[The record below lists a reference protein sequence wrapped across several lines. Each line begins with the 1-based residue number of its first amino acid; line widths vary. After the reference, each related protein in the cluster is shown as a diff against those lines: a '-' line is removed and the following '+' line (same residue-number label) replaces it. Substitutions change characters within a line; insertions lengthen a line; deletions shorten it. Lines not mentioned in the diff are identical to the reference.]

1 MKKVLTI
8 LLFLSAMS
16 VFSQPLEIIASWPP
30 AGPTDVFARATQ
42 RYLIERTGRPAIV
55 VNKPGADGRIGG
67 RYSLTKQPDGS
78 SIVIVSTG
86 FLLFNKVLTNNPGY
100 DYTDFD
106 LVTPVVRTPTAIIVP
121 MSSKITNFQEF
132 VAASKS
138 TAMNCGTS
146 NQGSAFSAEYLK
158 STLSLSKLEMI
169 PFKGGADVLTA
180 LLGGHIN
187 CAIDTF
193 ASYKTAHV
201 EHRLKIIAIASGEP
215 DQALPEIS
223 LIRTTLPGYEFYNW
237 FGVGILVSTPGIIK
251 DPMLKILSD
260 MYSDQRFIDSLVAAN
275 FEIVKPSYTH
285 ASLDKEYQKINKIR
299 EQMGI
304 RRVE

>member
-8 LLFLSAMS
+8 LLLLCAITGWA
-16 VFSQPLEIIASWPP
+16 QPLEIIASWPA

-42 RYLIERTGRPAIV
+42 RYLMERIARPVVV

-67 RYSLTKQPDGS
+67 RYALTRQPDGS

-86 FLLFNKVLTNNPGY
+86 FLVFNKALTTNPGY

-121 MSSKITNFQEF
+121 MNSKINNFQDF
-132 VAASKS
+132 VVASKN

-169 PFKGGADVLTA
+169 PFKGGADVLTS

-193 ASYKTAHV
+193 ASYKTAHI
-201 EHRLKIIAIASGEP
+201 EHRLKIIAIAAGEP
-215 DQALPEIS
+215 DHALPEIS
-223 LIRTTLPGYEFYNW
+223 LIKTTIPGYEFYNW
-237 FGVGILVSTPGIIK
+237 FGVGILVNTPGSIK
-251 DPMLKILSD
+251 DPMLKLLSD
-260 MYSDQRFIDSLVAAN
+260 MYSDPRFIDSLATTN

-285 ASLDKEYQKINKIR
+285 ASLDKEYHRINKIR
-299 EQMGI
+299 EQIGI
-304 RRVE
+304 HRVE